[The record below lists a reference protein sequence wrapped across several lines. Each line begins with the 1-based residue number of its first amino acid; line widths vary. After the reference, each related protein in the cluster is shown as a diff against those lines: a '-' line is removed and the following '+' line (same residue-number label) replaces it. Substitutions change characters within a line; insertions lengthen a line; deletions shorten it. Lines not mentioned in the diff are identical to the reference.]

1 MSDQV
6 LVPHARVLEPAADG
20 VLSDEN
26 RHYLG
31 RVLRLRVGDAFTLTD
46 GAGREV
52 VAVLGDDGAYQL
64 QEWAD
69 PGREPAFRTTIFCAV
84 SKGDRFE
91 WLIEKAVELGVRR
104 IVPLLSSRVVA
115 PAPGPAKIE
124 RWRKIAVTAML
135 QCGGCIIPE
144 VDDPL
149 PFRNLP
155 QPKDVVLPVLLH
167 EIPLAVSLPEL
178 PRAERP
184 ELWLASGP
192 EGGFD
197 PHEVQAFLDAGW
209 RAVWLGKRLF
219 KTDTA
224 PVVALARLLNNT

>member
-6 LVPHARVLEPAADG
+6 LVPHARVLEPEADG
-20 VLSDEN
+20 LLSDEN
-26 RHYLG
+26 RHYLE
-31 RVLRLRVGDAFTLTD
+31 RVLRLRLGEAFTVTD
-46 GAGREV
+46 GVGREA
-52 VAVLGDDGAYQL
+52 VAVLGEKGAYRL
-64 QEWAD
+64 QDWSD
-69 PGREPAFRTTIFCAV
+69 PGREPAFETTIFCAV

-91 WLIEKAVELGVRR
+91 WLIEKAVEMGVRR

-144 VDDPL
+144 IADPL
-149 PFRNLP
+149 PFKHLP
-155 QPKDVVLPVLLH
+155 KPDERVLPVLLH
-167 EIPLAVSLPEL
+167 EIPMAVSLHEL
-178 PRAERP
+178 PRAEKP
-184 ELWLASGP
+184 ALWIASGP
-192 EGGFD
+192 EGGFAPD
-197 PHEVQAFLDAGW
+197 EVKTFLDAGW

-224 PVVALARLLNNT
+224 PVVALARLLSL